1 MDTHIRIS
9 TKALILRDNAILL
22 VEYDDESGLH
32 YNMPGGGVEPDE
44 TLEET
49 LKREVQEET
58 CAEVEIGRPLIIT
71 EYEPKRNAFWGG
83 TRHSLTVIFECKLTG
98 DTEPQMPQ
106 NPDPNQTAVKWIPL
120 VDLEKVE
127 LLPHIT
133 QITFGP
139 TRTNRKTTTQSIS
152 ANPSTPTKCRNTF
165 DALGKLKNGLD
176 YGKI

>member
-1 MDTHIRIS
+1 MDTHIRVS

-44 TLEET
+44 TLEEA
-49 LKREVQEET
+49 LKREVIEET

-98 DTEPQMPQ
+98 ETEPRMPQ
-106 NPDPNQTAVKWIPL
+106 IPDPNQTAVKWIPL
-120 VDLEKVE
+120 ADLDKVE
-127 LLPHIT
+127 LLPHVTDHILAY
-133 QITFGP
+133 
-139 TRTNRKTTTQSIS
+139 
-152 ANPSTPTKCRNTF
+152 ANKQGNHDPIYLCEPINPDKVQKY
-165 DALGKLKNGLD
+165 L
-176 YGKI
+176 